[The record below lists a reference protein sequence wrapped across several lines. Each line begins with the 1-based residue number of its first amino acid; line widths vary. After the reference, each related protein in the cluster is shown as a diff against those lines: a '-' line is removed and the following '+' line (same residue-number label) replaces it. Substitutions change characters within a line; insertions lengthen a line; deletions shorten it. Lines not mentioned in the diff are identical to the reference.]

1 MLSFLIK
8 LVYNR
13 YYNGKLKF
21 RKGAR
26 MLQEIV
32 VAVDKQKDILYLTDD
47 AGLLKSLIKE
57 GKKAAAILNEKNAQE
72 DFGGAPYA
80 VEAWEELTQ
89 RDFERIYR
97 RLAHLPWEITKTR
110 RCKIRE
116 MTPQDAEA
124 LCALYQDAQIKRYM
138 RDGFADVARQRQ
150 YIEDYC
156 RFTYAFYECGIWL
169 IEEKDTG
176 RIIGKAGL
184 EICELGAEL
193 GYALDADFRGRGYA
207 YEACSAV
214 LAYAKEEGLCER
226 VFARIEKENQ
236 PSRSLLERL
245 GFYRVETDLENIE
258 QYEKIL
264 IPPEAAL
271 QHADHGVCSGQ

>member
-1 MLSFLIK
+1 
-8 LVYNR
+8 
-13 YYNGKLKF
+13 
-21 RKGAR
+21 

-32 VAVDKQKDILYLTDD
+32 VGIGKQEDILYLTDD
-47 AGLLKSLIKE
+47 TELLKRLVKA
-57 GKKAAAILNEKNAQE
+57 GKKVAVILNEKTRQE
-72 DFGGAPYA
+72 DLGGVSYA

-97 RLAHLPWEITKTR
+97 RLAQLPWEIAETR
-110 RCKIRE
+110 RCRIRE
-116 MTPQDAEA
+116 MIPQDAEA

-138 RDGFADVARQRQ
+138 RDGFTDISAQRQ

-156 RFTYAFYECGIWL
+156 RYTYAFYECGIWL
-169 IEEKDTG
+169 IEKKDTG
-176 RIIGKAGL
+176 TIIGKAGL
-184 EICELGAEL
+184 EIRDTGAEL
-193 GYALDADFRGRGYA
+193 GYALGVDFRGQGYA

-214 LAYAKEEGLCER
+214 LAYAKEEKLCER

-236 PSRSLLERL
+236 PSRKLLERL
-245 GFYRVETDLENIE
+245 GFYKIETVSENTE

>member
-57 GKKAAAILNEKNAQE
+57 GKKAAAILNEKNEQE
-72 DFGGAPYA
+72 DFGGVPYA

-97 RLAHLPWEITKTR
+97 RLAHLPWEIAKTR

-169 IEEKDTG
+169 IEKRDTG
-176 RIIGKAGL
+176 KMIGKAGL
-184 EICELGAEL
+184 EICEQGAEL
-193 GYALDADFRGRGYA
+193 GYALDADFRGQGYA

-214 LAYAKEEGLCER
+214 LAYAKEEGLCEH

-236 PSRSLLERL
+236 PSRRLLERL
-245 GFYRVETDLENIE
+245 GFYKTETDLENIE
-258 QYEKIL
+258 QYEKAL

-271 QHADHGVCSGQ
+271 QHVNHGVCSGQ